1 MKSSAALRVESLL
14 LSEVCHAAGDSSV
27 SSVCL
32 VLPGAGAGEPP
43 SGRAALCSAGGAG
56 GGTGGASGA
65 GGGCRRSAGL
75 PASPARGRVLQSAPR
90 PRGAGEHAD
99 FCGEGQAGRTECSY
113 ELFPCCKSCSSSL
126 ENIK

>member
-1 MKSSAALRVESLL
+1 M
-14 LSEVCHAAGDSSV
+14 

-43 SGRAALCSAGGAG
+43 SGRAALRSAGGAG

-75 PASPARGRVLQSAPR
+75 SASPARGRVLQSAPR

-99 FCGEGQAGRTECSY
+99 FSGEGQAGRTEVHTLADTRLTRYSGGTAAISV
-113 ELFPCCKSCSSSL
+113 LMRFFHVVNHASL
-126 ENIK
+126 VVWRI